1 MKQIVI
7 SIIFIISALFSFGQS
22 AQGTQPGGMPPVDAD
37 SKLILYR
44 DVITEQGN
52 VDILYNRG
60 MGWFSTYYK
69 NAGGILKTQDKVNG
83 KLAGTAKVMVSY
95 FDEKGMRM
103 DGGAV
108 LYDISLELK
117 ENKYRYSITNFTLK
131 TTSRYPIEKW
141 MNKSD
146 PAYNSNWDSYLYQVD
161 TTMRSLVKNLKEGM
175 KPKTVKKDDW

>member
-1 MKQIVI
+1 MKQIII
-7 SIIFIISALFSFGQS
+7 SISFIVCAVFSFGQS
-22 AQGTQPGGMPPVDAD
+22 AQGTQPGSKPPVDAD

-44 DVITEQGN
+44 EVITEQGN

-60 MGWFSTYYK
+60 MGWFSAYYK
-69 NAGGILKTQDKVNG
+69 NAGSILKTQDKVNG
-83 KLAGTAKVMVSY
+83 KLEGTAKVMVSY

-108 LYDISLELK
+108 LYDISHELK